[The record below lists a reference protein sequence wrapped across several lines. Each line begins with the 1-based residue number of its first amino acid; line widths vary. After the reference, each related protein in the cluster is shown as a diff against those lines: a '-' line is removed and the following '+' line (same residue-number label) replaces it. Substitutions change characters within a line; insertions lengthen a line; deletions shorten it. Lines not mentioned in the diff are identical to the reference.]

1 MNLQEFITLQY
12 YIAEKTNLEVGRFTM
27 FIDYGQIAKEDEG
40 KVKENLKLAKL

>member
-27 FIDYGQIAKEDEG
+27 FIDYGQILKEDEE
-40 KVKENLKLAKL
+40 KTRKIIK